1 MVVLGIVIFM
11 FLLLGQFFGGM
22 LIDYDNFYNII
33 LIGYN
38 KDGRL
43 VLDQGIVINVMI
55 FFILIIIVNL
65 DEVMSEMII
74 VGSFG
79 IIWKDEKFY
88 WILFLYGNILMLNID
103 EFVVWKFLMIFFNFM
118 LINVG
123 FFGMKQFRIKYFED
137 GFVYWI
143 IVDWY

>member
-22 LIDYDNFYNII
+22 LMDYDNFYNII

-74 VGSFG
+74 VGSF
-79 IIWKDEKFY
+79 IIVWKDEKFC

-137 GFVYWI
+137 GFVYWM

>member
-1 MVVLGIVIFM
+1 
-11 FLLLGQFFGGM
+11 
-22 LIDYDNFYNII
+22 
-33 LIGYN
+33 
-38 KDGRL
+38 
-43 VLDQGIVINVMI
+43 MI

-74 VGSFG
+74 VGSF
-79 IIWKDEKFY
+79 IIVWKDEKFC
-88 WILFLYGNILMLNID
+88 WILFLYGNILMLIID

-137 GFVYWI
+137 GFVYWM

>member
-55 FFILIIIVNL
+55 FFILIVIVNL

-74 VGSFG
+74 VGSF
-79 IIWKDEKFY
+79 IIVWKDEKFC

-137 GFVYWI
+137 GFVYWM

>member
-38 KDGRL
+38 KNGRL

-55 FFILIIIVNL
+55 FFIFIVIVNL

-74 VGSFG
+74 VGSF
-79 IIWKDEKFY
+79 IIVWKDEKFC

-137 GFVYWI
+137 GFVIWI

>member
-22 LIDYDNFYNII
+22 LMDYDNFYNII

-55 FFILIIIVNL
+55 FFILISIVNL

-74 VGSFG
+74 VGSF
-79 IIWKDEKFY
+79 IIVWKDEKFC
-88 WILFLYGNILMLNID
+88 WILFLYGNILMLIID

-137 GFVYWI
+137 GFVYWM

>member
-74 VGSFG
+74 VGSF
-79 IIWKDEKFY
+79 IIVWKDEKFC

-137 GFVYWI
+137 GFVFWI

>member
-22 LIDYDNFYNII
+22 LMDYDNFYNII

-74 VGSFG
+74 VGSF
-79 IIWKDEKFY
+79 IIVWKDEKFC
-88 WILFLYGNILMLNID
+88 WILFLYGNMLMLIID

-137 GFVYWI
+137 GFVYWM

>member
-1 MVVLGIVIFM
+1 M
-11 FLLLGQFFGGM
+11 
-22 LIDYDNFYNII
+22 DYDNFYNII

-74 VGSFG
+74 VGSF
-79 IIWKDEKFY
+79 IIVWKDEKFC
-88 WILFLYGNILMLNID
+88 WILFLYGNILMLIID

-137 GFVYWI
+137 GFVYWM

>member
-22 LIDYDNFYNII
+22 LMDYDNFYNII

-74 VGSFG
+74 VGSF
-79 IIWKDEKFY
+79 IIVWKDEKFC
-88 WILFLYGNILMLNID
+88 WILFLYGNILMLIID

>member
-22 LIDYDNFYNII
+22 LMDYDNFYNII

-74 VGSFG
+74 VGSF
-79 IIWKDEKFY
+79 IIVWKDEKFC
-88 WILFLYGNILMLNID
+88 WILFLYGNILMLIID

-137 GFVYWI
+137 GFVFWI

>member
-22 LIDYDNFYNII
+22 LMDYDNFYNII

-55 FFILIIIVNL
+55 FFILISIVNL

-88 WILFLYGNILMLNID
+88 WILFLYGNILMLIID

-137 GFVYWI
+137 GFVYWM

>member
-55 FFILIIIVNL
+55 FFILIVIVNL

-74 VGSFG
+74 VGSF
-79 IIWKDEKFY
+79 IIVWKDEKFC

>member
-55 FFILIIIVNL
+55 FFILISIVNL

-74 VGSFG
+74 VGSF
-79 IIWKDEKFY
+79 IIVWKDEKFC

-137 GFVYWI
+137 GFVYWM

>member
-1 MVVLGIVIFM
+1 MIFS
-11 FLLLGQFFGGM
+11 
-22 LIDYDNFYNII
+22 III

-74 VGSFG
+74 VGSF
-79 IIWKDEKFY
+79 IIVWKDEKFC
-88 WILFLYGNILMLNID
+88 WILFLYGNILMLIID

-137 GFVYWI
+137 GFVYWM

>member
-55 FFILIIIVNL
+55 FFILISIVNL

-74 VGSFG
+74 VGSF
-79 IIWKDEKFY
+79 IIVWKDEKFC
-88 WILFLYGNILMLNID
+88 WILFLYGNILMLIID

-137 GFVYWI
+137 GFVYWM

>member
-55 FFILIIIVNL
+55 FFILISIVNL

-123 FFGMKQFRIKYFED
+123 FLGMKQFRIKYFED

>member
-22 LIDYDNFYNII
+22 LMDYDNFYNII

-74 VGSFG
+74 VGSF
-79 IIWKDEKFY
+79 IIVWKDEKFC
-88 WILFLYGNILMLNID
+88 WILFLYGNILMLIID

-137 GFVYWI
+137 GFVYWM

>member
-74 VGSFG
+74 VGSF
-79 IIWKDEKFY
+79 IIVWKDEKFC
-88 WILFLYGNILMLNID
+88 WILFLYGNILMLIID

-137 GFVYWI
+137 GFVYWM

>member
-74 VGSFG
+74 VGSF
-79 IIWKDEKFY
+79 IIVWKDEKFC

-137 GFVYWI
+137 GFVYWM

>member
-22 LIDYDNFYNII
+22 LMDYDNFYNII
-33 LIGYN
+33 LMGYN

-74 VGSFG
+74 VGSF
-79 IIWKDEKFY
+79 IIVWKDEKFC
-88 WILFLYGNILMLNID
+88 WILFLYGNILMLIID

-137 GFVYWI
+137 GFVYWM

>member
-22 LIDYDNFYNII
+22 LMDYDNFYNII

-55 FFILIIIVNL
+55 FFILIVIVNL

-74 VGSFG
+74 VGSF
-79 IIWKDEKFY
+79 IIVWKDEKFC

-137 GFVYWI
+137 GFVYWM